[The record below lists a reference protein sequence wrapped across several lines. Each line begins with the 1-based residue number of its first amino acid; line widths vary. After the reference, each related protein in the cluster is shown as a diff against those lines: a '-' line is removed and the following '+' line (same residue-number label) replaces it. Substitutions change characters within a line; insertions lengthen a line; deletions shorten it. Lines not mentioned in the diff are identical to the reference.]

1 MFTAM
6 IVEENEYLVVYSVHN
21 TAALLYQR
29 LLKRLCKIV
38 LISTPV
44 KISYGCSQSIKFKE
58 TYIDIV
64 IDEIAKI
71 KIKPKG
77 VYKIVKKTRFDTYK
91 KI

>member
-6 IVEENEYLVVYSVHN
+6 IVEENEYLVVYSGHN

-29 LLKRLCKIV
+29 LLKRSCEVALV
-38 LISTPV
+38 STPV
-44 KISYGCSQSIKFKE
+44 KVSYGCSQSIKFKE
-58 TYIDIV
+58 IYMDIV
-64 IDEIAKI
+64 IEEISKI

-77 VYKIVKKTRFDTYK
+77 VYRIVRKTRFDNYE